1 MIMYLNNKINEP
13 ITIGSY
19 SRNLTLGDETTSLY
33 QIDINWNDNYSPASI
48 EKIYSYVH
56 VPITSIKIVRNEET
70 VLETS
75 NTVNLQLN
83 YLNEAGTDEGLY
95 AACGF
100 IAYGLEE

>member
-1 MIMYLNNKINEP
+1 MIMYLNNKMDEP

-19 SRNLTLGDETTSLY
+19 SRNLSLGEGAPLY

-48 EKIYSYVH
+48 EKIYSYARI
-56 VPITSIKIVRNEET
+56 PIASIKIVRNKET
-70 VLETS
+70 VLETA
-75 NTVNLQLN
+75 NNVNLQLS

-100 IAYGLEE
+100 VAHEQEE